1 MLALAGVVTLVSG
14 LFVAHSEPAESAPK
28 DRSHSH
34 APLRGEVER
43 PKVEIPDPLPKKQGK
58 VKLDR
63 SARAATTAEALAAA
77 ATDKVELRA
86 LVIAVDGDDWG
97 EDTWKA
103 TLDRVGAAY
112 DVLHSRTE
120 PLADLI
126 AADGTGRYN
135 AILLT
140 SNSLLYED
148 GGSYLSGL
156 DAGEWNAL
164 WAYERDYG
172 VRQVS
177 LYTAYGTWPEDYCL
191 RAGSEGGVGDTPIST
206 ALTPAGAGV
215 FDYLRGG
222 VNVPISLSYLYRG
235 TIAAGCAADPLITSG
250 TDVLGVRSTSTDGRE
265 RAALTFTSNQ
275 YLPQADLLTFGLFR
289 WATRGLYLGEQRH
302 YLNADVDDWFSYT
315 DHLLANGTVDSDPG
329 FRMSRSDAVSTYQQQ
344 NSFRTAHPLAGGFKL
359 NIAYNGDGAG
369 LNVPTLCLLPPLLTD
384 GLTAYSRCRASSFTW
399 INHTFSHPKMNDAD
413 YATSYAEIEDNLTI
427 GSALGFTVDPTVL
440 KTGEYSG
447 LGVYHPDPDNDIDP
461 PTDHGLAAS
470 NADLLQAAADLGVKY
485 LHGNMSFA
493 SHRPACFNCGIRHPL
508 KPSVMV
514 VPDWPTNIAYH
525 TTTPAEQTLFY
536 NSYYGP
542 NGRFPYWPVDQ
553 TYSQVLDHESN
564 VAMQHVMSGSVYTH
578 TFHQG
583 NLRNYGGNKNLVFDW
598 LNAVMAKYEGYYGV
612 PLLTPDWGGLA
623 GYVEDRTV
631 HFDDL
636 ADVRAVYDRTAG
648 TITFTAS
655 ADAEVFA
662 TNAAAAGAAT
672 YGTDKIAHLDLAAGV
687 PLTVNASVRP

>member
-1 MLALAGVVTLVSG
+1 M
-14 LFVAHSEPAESAPK
+14 
-28 DRSHSH
+28 
-34 APLRGEVER
+34 
-43 PKVEIPDPLPKKQGK
+43 
-58 VKLDR
+58 KLDR

-156 DAGEWNAL
+156 DADEWNAL

-191 RAGSEGGVGDTPIST
+191 RVGSEGGVGDTPIST

-222 VNVPISLSYLYRG
+222 VNVPISLSYLYRS
-235 TIAAGCAADPLITSG
+235 TIAVGCAADPLITSG

-329 FRMSRSDAVSTYQQQ
+329 FRMSRNDAVSTYQQQ
-344 NSFRTAHPLAGGFKL
+344 NSFRTAHPLAE
-359 NIAYNGDGAG
+359 
-369 LNVPTLCLLPPLLTD
+369 
-384 GLTAYSRCRASSFTW
+384 R
-399 INHTFSHPKMNDAD
+399 
-413 YATSYAEIEDNLTI
+413 
-427 GSALGFTVDPTVL
+427 
-440 KTGEYSG
+440 
-447 LGVYHPDPDNDIDP
+447 
-461 PTDHGLAAS
+461 
-470 NADLLQAAADLGVKY
+470 LQAQ
-485 LHGNMSFA
+485 
-493 SHRPACFNCGIRHPL
+493 HRLQRRR
-508 KPSVMV
+508 S
-514 VPDWPTNIAYH
+514 
-525 TTTPAEQTLFY
+525 
-536 NSYYGP
+536 
-542 NGRFPYWPVDQ
+542 
-553 TYSQVLDHESN
+553 
-564 VAMQHVMSGSVYTH
+564 
-578 TFHQG
+578 
-583 NLRNYGGNKNLVFDW
+583 
-598 LNAVMAKYEGYYGV
+598 
-612 PLLTPDWGGLA
+612 
-623 GYVEDRTV
+623 
-631 HFDDL
+631 
-636 ADVRAVYDRTAG
+636 
-648 TITFTAS
+648 
-655 ADAEVFA
+655 
-662 TNAAAAGAAT
+662 
-672 YGTDKIAHLDLAAGV
+672 
-687 PLTVNASVRP
+687 